1 MSLLEI
7 RDTIEQTSVT
17 LDASGFGI
25 VQKQIN
31 LKPNQLNSVMKVDFF
46 QDSLPTYIGANPL
59 YVELIVTP
67 FPVIYS
73 NMDFASALL
82 YGNRGPMAGS
92 ETILFKSI
100 VGPYISAPPFNLPD
114 FRQFPNESVGATPTF
129 SFYTPMLYVTAL
141 LHGDSSQTVDN
152 LAFSVYMALETKKA
166 NLTSYGL
173 GVMRERS
180 VAQGIVLMNQGRTI
194 LPSRNVGQVFP
205 MWKYGGIRPDRMLRG
220 NAIADFFLPYSS
232 SDSEKML
239 STANVRAFLSRART
253 MQGFDTAFGDLDP
266 AKGQVPDWVR
276 FNLNRGLVSGPILP
290 QMPPARYADNGN
302 TIML

>member
-152 LAFSVYMALETKKA
+152 LAFSVYMALETKKQ
-166 NLTSYGL
+166 TSL
-173 GVMRERS
+173 HM
-180 VAQGIVLMNQGRTI
+180 
-194 LPSRNVGQVFP
+194 
-205 MWKYGGIRPDRMLRG
+205 
-220 NAIADFFLPYSS
+220 
-232 SDSEKML
+232 
-239 STANVRAFLSRART
+239 
-253 MQGFDTAFGDLDP
+253 
-266 AKGQVPDWVR
+266 DWV
-276 FNLNRGLVSGPILP
+276 L
-290 QMPPARYADNGN
+290 
-302 TIML
+302 